1 VTLVRY
7 QGAHAGTLP
16 DYLDLAT
23 STTLTVEPG
32 GVYDVA
38 PASGRMVPGIPGGC
52 VVLEGYDLA
61 HELKARSAQPESGSG
76 DEAAGESAGGEPVAE
91 ASDETGPE
99 PSAEAGE

>member
-7 QGAHAGTLP
+7 TGQHAGTLP
-16 DYLDLAT
+16 DYLDLQT

-38 PASGRMVPGIPGGC
+38 PASGRLVPDIPGGC
-52 VVLEGYDLA
+52 VVLEGYELA
-61 HELKARSAQPESGSG
+61 HELEARGVPA
-76 DEAAGESAGGEPVAE
+76 ESAGGEPEAE